1 MKTFFVAAPAVAAV
15 LTSGL
20 AGTAHADGLDPV
32 KTAFGETKPIFDLRL
47 RAENVDQ
54 DGIANDAHA
63 TTVRARLGFE
73 TGKAWNTALLIEGE
87 GVLPIQDEYRPDPMV
102 ASMTAYPVVADPEGY
117 EINRFQLT
125 NTSLPGT
132 TLTLGRQRIAL
143 DDQRF
148 VGPVAWRQNE
158 QTFDAFRV
166 VNKSVKNLVIDATY
180 FNKVN
185 RLFGEDSPQGDFE
198 GDSALLNVSYLTKL
212 GKITAFSYLLDFEN
226 IATVPAAVRDST
238 STYGLRFAGEKPA
251 GKVKLAY
258 AASYA
263 EQAEYAD
270 NPLDFKLDYVFAELT
285 ASYKQFSLGY
295 GAEIME
301 GNGVKGFTTPLAT
314 LHKFQGWADKFL
326 GTPVNGIEDTYVTA
340 GVTLKGVAGL
350 ETLALIASHHEYEA
364 ERIAADYGNELNV
377 SLAAKYKK
385 VNVMLKFAD
394 YEQGVLPT
402 ARDTQKVWG
411 QVEFVW

>member
-1 MKTFFVAAPAVAAV
+1 MKILFKAAPAVMATAGLVAV
-15 LTSGL
+15 AQADTAPLKNAL
-20 AGTAHADGLDPV
+20 A
-32 KTAFGETKPIFDLRL
+32 ETKPILDLRL
-47 RAENVDQ
+47 RTENVDQ

-63 TTVRARLGFE
+63 TTLRLRAGFE
-73 TGKAWNTALLIEGE
+73 TGKAWNTALLVEAE
-87 GVLPIQDEYRPDPMV
+87 GVLPIQNDYRPDPMI

-117 EINRFQLT
+117 EINRFQLV
-125 NTSLPGT
+125 NSSLPGT

-148 VGPVAWRQNE
+148 VGPVGWRQNE
-158 QTFDAFRV
+158 QTFDALRM
-166 VNKSVKNLVIDATY
+166 VNKSIKNLVIDATW

-185 RLFGEDSPQGDFE
+185 RLFGEESPQGDFE
-198 GDSALLNVSYLTKL
+198 GDSALLNVSYQTKV
-212 GKITAFSYLLDFEN
+212 GKLTAFNYLLEFEN
-226 IATVPAAVRDST
+226 ISTVPAAVRDST
-238 STYGLRFAGEKPA
+238 NTRGLRFAGDKMA

-263 EQAEYAD
+263 QQSEYAD
-270 NPLDFKLDYVFAELT
+270 NPLDFDLDYRYAELGAT
-285 ASYKQFSLGY
+285 YKQFTLGY
-295 GAEIME
+295 GVEFME

-326 GTPVNGIEDTYVTA
+326 GTPANGIEDKYA
-340 GVTLKGVAGL
+340 TLGINLKAVAGL
-350 ETLALIASHHEYEA
+350 ETLSVVASHHDYEA
-364 ERIAADYGNELNV
+364 ERLDADYGTELNV

-402 ARDTQKVWG
+402 ARNTQKVCG